1 MFGKKKESN
10 SGGKTP
16 QSIRDLV
23 LRRRLITQQDYS
35 DMAKLAEHPD
45 CRNCMREIA
54 DAIADGTVV
63 ESMYGS
69 RRTV

>member
-10 SGGKTP
+10 RDSKTP

-23 LRRRLITQQDYS
+23 LKRGLITQQDYS
-35 DMAKLAEHPD
+35 DMAQLAEHPD
-45 CRNCMREIA
+45 RRSCMREIA
-54 DAIADGTVV
+54 DAIEDGTVL